1 MAQLLEKI
9 MQSKIYLLFLV
20 FVSLNCQSSGREII
34 DSSQLKELKSK
45 GVPVVDIR
53 TKKEYKSGHIPGV
66 LHINFMTG
74 NFMKEMKNFD
84 RNEPIIIYCAVGGRS
99 GFAARM
105 MLANGFKKVYD
116 YSDGFKDWK
125 ERKEEIEK

>member
-1 MAQLLEKI
+1 MHR
-9 MQSKIYLLFLV
+9 SIYPLFLV
-20 FVSLNCQSSGREII
+20 FISLNCQSSGIEII
-34 DSSQLKELKSK
+34 DSSQLKELKSG

-53 TKKEYKSGHIPGV
+53 TKKEYESGHIPGV
-66 LHINFMTG
+66 LHINFIAG
-74 NFMKEMKNFD
+74 DFMKEMKNFD
-84 RNEPIIIYCAVGGRS
+84 RNGPIIIYCAVGGRS

-116 YSDGFKDWK
+116 YSGGFKDWK